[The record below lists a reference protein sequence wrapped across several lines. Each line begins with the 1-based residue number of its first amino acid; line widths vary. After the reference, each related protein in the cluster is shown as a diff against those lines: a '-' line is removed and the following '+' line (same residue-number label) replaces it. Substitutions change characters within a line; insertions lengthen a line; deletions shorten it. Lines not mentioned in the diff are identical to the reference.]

1 MKPYPGNN
9 LTDEQRIFN
18 YRLSRA
24 RRTIENAFGILV
36 AKWKILQTRIDAQPK
51 VASKIVLAA
60 VALHN
65 YCLYTGGRDC
75 RNVPEN
81 FVDVETGDAAVEG
94 GWRDYL
100 HGGSAGRN
108 VEPLGGGGNAT
119 QRAARIRD
127 RLRRFFVEDAPLE
140 WQEEYIAV
148 GRGFYVE

>member
-1 MKPYPGNN
+1 MKPFTGDN

-36 AKWKILQTRIDAQPK
+36 TKWKILQSRIDAQPK

-60 VALHN
+60 VAVHN
-65 YCLYTGGRDC
+65 YCLFEGRDC

-81 FVDVETGDAAVEG
+81 FLDFEIGDAAVEG
-94 GWRDYL
+94 GWCDHL
-100 HGGSAGRN
+100 QGGSAGRN

-148 GRGFYVE
+148 GRGFHTE